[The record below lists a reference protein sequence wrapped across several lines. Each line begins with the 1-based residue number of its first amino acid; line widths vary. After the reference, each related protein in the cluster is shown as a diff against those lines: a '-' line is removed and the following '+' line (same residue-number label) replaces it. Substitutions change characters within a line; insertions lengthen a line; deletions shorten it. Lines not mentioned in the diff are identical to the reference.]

1 MNPLNSQPINQP
13 FSTQAVPFN
22 LRELRGSLRHQEPM
36 YAHTTWRVG
45 GPAQWFY
52 EPADR
57 SDLVQLL
64 TGIPSD
70 IPVFWLGL
78 GSNLLVRD
86 GGIPGL
92 VILTAGCLNEIK
104 LVDTQQL
111 YVQAGVSCAKV
122 ARFAAQAGLTGTEFL
137 AGIPGTLG
145 GALAMNASAWGGE
158 TWSLVQS
165 VETINRRG
173 QLHYRTATDYE
184 IGYRQVTGPQ
194 EEWFIS
200 ATLQLQPNPI
210 AANKAKIRWLLEQR
224 HDKQPIG
231 LPSGGSVFRNP
242 PGHHAGQLIEQA
254 GWKGRGVGGATVA
267 EKHANFIINSHHATA
282 ADIENLITQ
291 IANSVEQN
299 FGIHLIPEVH
309 IIGIYC

>member
-1 MNPLNSQPINQP
+1 MNLLNWSPIEGK
-13 FSTQAVPFN
+13 FSHPEVEVNF
-22 LRELRGSLRHQEPM
+22 LRLRGTLRHQEPM
-36 YAHTTWRVG
+36 QAHTTWRVG

-52 EPADR
+52 EPVDR
-57 SDLVQLL
+57 LDLVQLL
-64 TGIPSD
+64 TGISQD

-104 LVDTQQL
+104 LVATQQL
-111 YVQAGVSCAKV
+111 YVQTGVSCAKV

-158 TWSLVQS
+158 MWSLVQS
-165 VETINRRG
+165 VETIDRQG
-173 QLHYRTATDYE
+173 QSHYRTATDYE
-184 IGYRQVTGPQ
+184 IGYRQVISPQ
-194 EEWFIS
+194 EEWFIA

-224 HDKQPIG
+224 RDKQPIG

-242 PGHHAGQLIEQA
+242 PGYYAGQLIEQA
-254 GWKGRGVGGATVA
+254 GWKGRGIGGATVS
-267 EKHANFIINSHHATA
+267 EQHANFIINSHHATA
-282 ADIENLITQ
+282 VDIENLIIQ
-291 IANSVEQN
+291 IANSVEQH
-299 FGIHLIPEVH
+299 FGIRLIPEVH

>member
-1 MNPLNSQPINQP
+1 MNLPNFSAINGNFRHP
-13 FSTQAVPFN
+13 EVDFN
-22 LRELRGSLRHQEPM
+22 LLGLRGTLYHQEPLH
-36 YAHTTWRVG
+36 AHTTWRVG

-52 EPADR
+52 KPADHR
-57 SDLVQLL
+57 DLVQLL
-64 TGIPSD
+64 VGIPQT

-104 LVDTQQL
+104 LGTTQQL
-111 YVQAGVSCAKV
+111 YVQTGVSCAKV

-165 VETINRRG
+165 VETIDRRG

-184 IGYRQVTGPQ
+184 IGYRQVVGPQ
-194 EEWFIS
+194 DEWFIS
-200 ATLQLQPNPI
+200 ATLQLQPNPVVE
-210 AANKAKIRWLLEQR
+210 NKAKISWLLKQR

-242 PGHHAGQLIEQA
+242 PGHYAGQLIEQA
-254 GWKGRGVGGATVA
+254 GWKGRGIGGATVS
-267 EKHANFIINSHHATA
+267 EQHANFIINSHHATA

-291 IANSVEQN
+291 IANSVEQH
-299 FGIHLIPEVH
+299 FGIRLIPEVH
-309 IIGIYC
+309 IVGIYC

>member
-1 MNPLNSQPINQP
+1 MNLLNFSPINEKFIHP
-13 FSTQAVPFN
+13 EVDFN
-22 LRELRGSLRHQEPM
+22 LLGLRGTLRHHEPM
-36 YAHTTWRVG
+36 QTHTTWRIG

-52 EPADR
+52 EPADQR
-57 SDLVQLL
+57 DLAQLL
-64 TGIPSD
+64 AGIPQD

-104 LVDTQQL
+104 LVATQQL
-111 YVQAGVSCAKV
+111 YVQTGVSCAKV

-158 TWSLVQS
+158 TWSLVQG
-165 VETINRRG
+165 VETIDRHG
-173 QLHYRTATDYE
+173 QPHYRTAMDYE

-194 EEWFIS
+194 DEWFIS
-200 ATLQLQPNPI
+200 ATLQLQPNSI

-231 LPSGGSVFRNP
+231 LASGGSVFRNP
-242 PGHHAGQLIEQA
+242 PGRYAGQLIEQA
-254 GWKGRGVGGATVA
+254 GWKGRGIGGATVS
-267 EKHANFIINSHHATA
+267 ERHANFIINNHHATA

-291 IANSVEQN
+291 IVNSVEQH
-299 FGIHLIPEVH
+299 FGIRLIPEVH
-309 IIGIYC
+309 IVGIYC